1 MQENGNMKAL
11 HVLALS
17 ALLCAVCL
25 PAQVEKSLGDQ
36 LFAAI
41 DAGHGDEVQSL
52 LRQGV
57 SLKATN
63 KQGKTPL
70 IVATEQGNAD
80 IVIELL
86 DGGANIEQTESM
98 GYTPLADVV
107 LRGNVNMAGLLLERG
122 ANVEARNYIFNWV
135 TPLHIAVLNYGKQE
149 HANIVGLLLDRG
161 AQIEDRDSFGDT
173 ALLMAVPSGKA
184 ELVKLLLDR
193 GADTDAESRGQT
205 ALDKAIAAHRD
216 DLVELLEPGHFRYL
230 QLEQTQW
237 KDSQEHF
244 SACLRALQDYPRN
257 AALRKKVIELAAALP
272 ALPPIPEEA
281 RQLVGKA
288 LQRLKLAGTPAVAQA
303 PINMLRRALVLAPWW
318 RDPYYS
324 LACALQGSG
333 QYADAIRQMNT
344 YLDMKPS
351 EADAAKAR
359 ARLAE
364 IRSEKKVAAGR

>member
-1 MQENGNMKAL
+1 MKAL

>member
-1 MQENGNMKAL
+1 MKAL

-25 PAQVEKSLGDQ
+25 PAQVENSLSDQ

-52 LRQGV
+52 LKQGA
-57 SLKATN
+57 SLKAQN

-70 IVATEQGNAD
+70 IEATDRANQD
-80 IVIELL
+80 MVIMLL
-86 DGGANIEQTESM
+86 DDGANIEQTESR
-98 GYTPLADVV
+98 GYTPLADAV

-122 ANVEARNYIFNWV
+122 ASVEARNYVLNQD
-135 TPLHIAVLNYGKQE
+135 TPLHIAVLNYGRQE

-161 AQIEDRDSFGDT
+161 AQIEDRDQFGNT
-173 ALLMAVPSGKA
+173 PLLLAVPNGKA

-193 GADTDAESRGQT
+193 GADAAAEIHGQT
-205 ALDKAIAAHRD
+205 ALDKATAAHRD

-237 KDSQEHF
+237 KDPQEHF

-257 AALRKKVIELAAALP
+257 AALRKKIIELAATLP
-272 ALPPIPEEA
+272 TPPPIPEEA
-281 RQLVGKA
+281 RQLVAKA
-288 LQRLKLAGTPAVAQA
+288 GQRVKLAGTPAVLQA

-318 RDPYYS
+318 RDPYYT
-324 LACALQGSG
+324 LACALELSG
-333 QYADAIRQMNT
+333 QYDDAIRQMVT

-351 EADAAKAR
+351 EADAVKAR
-359 ARLAE
+359 ARLTE
-364 IRSEKKVAAGR
+364 IRSEKRVVGGR